1 MMVNKDLIVNAIIM
15 STNSH
20 LSPILFHYKI
30 QELGAEA
37 GSGTAQVANDN
48 VCTGEVE
55 ESQVYKANV
64 SFTQLLTVILFI

>member
-48 VCTGEVE
+48 VCTGKEN
-55 ESQVYKANV
+55 ESKVCDGNL
-64 SFTQLLTVILFI
+64 SFTQLLMVILFV